1 MEKETSFWWWKKD
14 RTFTLEEVADLLEHI
29 NEFKA
34 GAIDAY
40 LHKHVEKVFQAWL
53 EEKGVINEKIQ

>member
-1 MEKETSFWWWKKD
+1 MEKETAFWWWKKD

-40 LHKHVEKVFQAWL
+40 LHKHVEKVFHAWL
-53 EEKGVINEKIQ
+53 EEKGVTKE